1 MDRYSCFSDLAAR
14 EARGADYEIC
24 ARRQAASRVAVIAP
38 HGGGIEPE
46 TSRIAVNIA
55 GAEFSLYCFLG
66 LKRTGNRVLH
76 ITSHNFDEP
85 ECLGL
90 IAEHDW
96 VLAIHGCQEPGER
109 AFLGGL
115 DKPFI
120 RDLASALHAAGIPV
134 ELTGHSYLGKR
145 PHNICNRG
153 ARSTGAQFELSLP
166 FRRGN
171 RVPLFVE
178 VVREVLARIQYAA

>member
-1 MDRYSCFSDLAAR
+1 MDRYSCFSELAAS
-14 EARGADYEIC
+14 EARRADYEIC
-24 ARRQAASRVAVIAP
+24 VRRQAASQVAVIAP

-46 TSRIAVNIA
+46 TSRIAESIA

-66 LKRTGNRVLH
+66 LKRVGNQALH

-96 VLAIHGCQEPGER
+96 VLAIHGCEEPGER

-115 DKPFI
+115 DELFI
-120 RDLASALHAAGIPV
+120 DDLASALRAAGIPV
-134 ELTGHSYLGKR
+134 KSTGHSYPGKHT
-145 PHNICNRG
+145 HNICNRG
-153 ARSTGAQFELSLP
+153 ARSIGVQFELSLP

-171 RVPLFVE
+171 RLPLFIK
-178 VVREVLARIQYAA
+178 VVREVLARI

>member
-1 MDRYSCFSDLAAR
+1 MDRYSCFSELAAR

-46 TSRIAVNIA
+46 TSRIAESIA

-96 VLAIHGCQEPGER
+96 VLAIHGCQESGER
-109 AFLGGL
+109 TFLGG
-115 DKPFI
+115 
-120 RDLASALHAAGIPV
+120 
-134 ELTGHSYLGKR
+134 
-145 PHNICNRG
+145 
-153 ARSTGAQFELSLP
+153 
-166 FRRGN
+166 
-171 RVPLFVE
+171 
-178 VVREVLARIQYAA
+178 